1 MRNSEDIYYDKT
13 YEIGESI
20 INIVAPKISKE
31 ERAERIEEIKR
42 VILLLY
48 REINMARN

>member
-13 YEIGESI
+13 YEIGGSI
-20 INIVAPKISKE
+20 IKIVAPRIDEAK
-31 ERAERIEEIKR
+31 RRERIEEIKR